1 MNIILPIKDIF
12 IIAGNIVF
20 SVLYNEHLEF
30 PCRCQLLSSNSEVMQ
45 ELYIEKE
52 LFIKRTTENDCRALV
67 LRGTLEYL
75 FDEIDILEPTII
87 ICQGEWAIKGKDN
100 FVQFIWA
107 ISRTP
112 KLISC

>member
-75 FDEIDILEPTII
+75 FDEIIAGGCALALLQKE
-87 ICQGEWAIKGKDN
+87 IKKD
-100 FVQFIWA
+100 
-107 ISRTP
+107 
-112 KLISC
+112 

>member
-45 ELYIEKE
+45 EVYIEKE

-67 LRGTLEYL
+67 
-75 FDEIDILEPTII
+75 FVIFILEIMLHYMRYI
-87 ICQGEWAIKGKDN
+87 M
-100 FVQFIWA
+100 
-107 ISRTP
+107 R
-112 KLISC
+112 

>member
-67 LRGTLEYL
+67 FRGTLDYL
-75 FDEIDILEPTII
+75 FDE
-87 ICQGEWAIKGKDN
+87 
-100 FVQFIWA
+100 FIA
-107 ISRTP
+107 G
-112 KLISC
+112 

>member
-12 IIAGNIVF
+12 IIAGNIVV

-45 ELYIEKE
+45 E

-75 FDEIDILEPTII
+75 FDEIIA
-87 ICQGEWAIKGKDN
+87 GECALALLQKEIKKD
-100 FVQFIWA
+100 
-107 ISRTP
+107 
-112 KLISC
+112 

>member
-52 LFIKRTTENDCRALV
+52 LFIKRTTEYDCRALV

-75 FDEIDILEPTII
+75 FDEIIA
-87 ICQGEWAIKGKDN
+87 GEWSLALLQKEIKKD
-100 FVQFIWA
+100 
-107 ISRTP
+107 
-112 KLISC
+112 